1 MRNQDKI
8 IVNSH
13 NIEFGYELISVI
25 PYAYYL
31 QSKGLLEKT
40 ISGNDTECLYYF
52 SPNHEI
58 NSQPRSWYNTKNC
71 TTPNI
76 KIHKDYLDKSQFL
89 APDYKSRF
97 ANDRF
102 KFDKEIVV
110 ICNRV
115 NVEWSVR
122 PINFFDLPTL
132 KAMFELL
139 QDEYQIIYINV
150 EGRPELYDNE
160 NPISIG
166 DYQLLKSYP
175 KCINIHDLHKSNSD
189 LTFNELQLMIFANCQ
204 KYITM
209 NGGHA
214 ILSAFFG
221 GENILMSKRGKP
233 EARELHHSVNSFYR
247 WYHELGGQRVIHVDN
262 ETLLL
267 ERIKM
272 QWIDKQPVVNVLVRT
287 SERPKYFEICIKS
300 ILEQTYKNVNIWVA
314 IDSVHDYT
322 VKYPV
327 YPVHVKKQKNIPVI
341 ENDENY
347 GVPFPQNLFLN
358 ELQAKVKSG
367 LIIYL
372 DDDDKFTHNTSI
384 ELIVNSYLQGNQ
396 LIFWNVRSNKRTIP
410 TSENFGKAPVCC
422 DISGIGFAFDA
433 KYKFLAEWE
442 PYKRGDYRVAT
453 KLYNNIENR
462 EFINLVLTQTQ
473 NGQHYG
479 AKTDLL
485 KFEPMEKI
493 KVEIVRLRNTR
504 HGKSKYS
511 IGQVLEVDGAVAK
524 QLLAHKIAK
533 IWQPEIKKVEQVVD
547 HNRPIEVIEEPV
559 LIEKEQES
567 KPKKGRKSK
576 K

>member
-1 MRNQDKI
+1 MKKQDKI
-8 IVNSH
+8 TVNSH

-25 PYAYYL
+25 PYANYL

-40 ISGNDTECLYYF
+40 ISGNDTQCLYYF

-58 NSQPRSWYNTKNC
+58 NSETRSWYNTPKC
-71 TTPNI
+71 STPNI
-76 KIHKDYLDKSQFL
+76 KIHKDFLEKSEFL

-115 NVEWSVR
+115 NIEWSSR
-122 PINFFDLPTL
+122 AINYFDLPTL

-139 QDEYQIIYINV
+139 QDEYQVIYINV

-160 NPISIG
+160 KPISIG
-166 DYQLLKSYP
+166 DYELLKAYP
-175 KCINIHDLHKSNSD
+175 KVINIHDLHKSNSD

-204 KYITM
+204 KYVTM

-221 GENILMSKRGKP
+221 GDNILMSKRGEP
-233 EARELHHSVNSFYR
+233 EARELHPAINSFYR
-247 WYHELGGQRVIHVDN
+247 WYHEINGQRVVHVDS
-262 ETLLL
+262 EKSLLD
-267 ERIKM
+267 RIKM
-272 QWIDKQPVVNVLVRT
+272 QWIDKKPIVNILVRT
-287 SERPKYFEICIKS
+287 SERPKYFENCIKS
-300 ILEQTYKNVNIWVA
+300 ILEQTYKNINIWVA

-327 YPVHVKKQKNIPVI
+327 YPVKVKKIKGVQPI

-358 ELQAKVKSG
+358 ELQSKVKIG

-372 DDDDKFTHNTSI
+372 DDDDKFTHNNSI
-384 ELIVNSYLQGNQ
+384 ELIVNSYLQEND
-396 LIFWNVRSNKRTIP
+396 LIFWNVRSKKRTIP
-410 TSENFGKAPVCC
+410 KPENFGKPPVVC

-442 PYKRGDYRVAT
+442 PYKRGDFRVTT
-453 KLYNNIENR
+453 KLYNNIENKD
-462 EFINLVLTQTQ
+462 FINLVLTNTQ
-473 NGQHYG
+473 DGQHFG
-479 AKTDLL
+479 AQNDLI
-485 KFEPMEKI
+485 KFEEMEKI

-511 IGQVLEVDGAVAK
+511 IGQILEVEGAVAK

-533 IWQPEIKKVEQVVD
+533 IWQPEPEKKAEVEQDEETPVVIKQIID
-547 HNRPIEVIEEPV
+547 IGTQIS
-559 LIEKEQES
+559 KE
-567 KPKKGRKSK
+567 KKGRKAK